1 MDIYQVVA
9 AGIIATVLSLTIKKD
24 KPMFALLISIAASI
38 LIFIMILPNISAVLD
53 ILKDMAGTI
62 DTSIPYA
69 AVLVKIIG
77 VAYIAELGSQ
87 ICADAGESAIS
98 SKIELAGKIIILTI
112 SSPIIFTLLQQVL
125 TLLP

>member
-38 LIFIMILPNISAVLD
+38 LIFIMVLPNISAVLD
-53 ILKDMAGTI
+53 ILKDMAGII

-69 AVLVKIIG
+69 AALVKIIG

-98 SKIELAGKIIILTI
+98 SKIELAGKVIILTI
-112 SSPIIFTLLQQVL
+112 SSPIIFTLLQQVI
-125 TLLP
+125 TMLP